1 MITNKRPAALL
12 LLTLLVLAAACAS
25 GGQRSATSNSSLVTA
40 EDIAKYPNEPIEM
53 IIARK
58 VPGVTASRD
67 SDGDIILVIRGAASV
82 MNQPRPPLFVLN
94 DIPLLTRTN
103 ALANI
108 DPLDIASISVLKGTE
123 AALYGIDGAD
133 GVVVVK
139 TKMGGA
145 RKSN

>member
-1 MITNKRPAALL
+1 MITNNRPAALL
-12 LLTLLVLAAACAS
+12 LLTVLGVAAACAS
-25 GGQRSATSNSSLVTA
+25 GGQRSASSNSSVVTA

-94 DIPLLTRTN
+94 DIPLLMRTN

-108 DPLDIASISVLKGTE
+108 NPLDIASIRVLKG
-123 AALYGIDGAD
+123 ADAGLYGIDGAD
-133 GVVVVK
+133 GVVVVT
-139 TKMGGA
+139 TKAAGA